1 MTYLILILSAI
12 IVNNIILTRFLG
24 ICPFL
29 GVSKNPKNALGMS
42 GAIIFVVFFAT
53 LLSYILYRHVLVPLN
68 IQYLHLIAFILI
80 IASFVQ
86 FVEMFMK
93 KHMTGLYQALGI
105 FLPLITTNCVV
116 LTVALDVVGYGSI
129 PQIPG
134 IETIMVNGTSM
145 LNYGGMLLYAL
156 AVPVGYS
163 LIFIVFSYIQVR
175 LQSAKGMPKAF
186 QGNAIALI
194 TAGIMAMIFAAFT
207 GMI

>member
-1 MTYLILILSAI
+1 MTYIVLVLAAI

-29 GVSKNPKNALGMS
+29 GVTKNKKNALGMS
-42 GAIIFVVFFAT
+42 GAIIFVVFFST
-53 LLSYILYRHVLVPLN
+53 LLSYILYRHVLVPLG
-68 IQYLHLIAFILI
+68 IEYLYLIAFILI

-93 KHMTGLYQALGI
+93 KFTPSLYSSLGI

-116 LTVALDVVGYGSI
+116 LTVALDVIGRGTL

-134 IETIMVNGTSM
+134 IEMILVNGTSM
-145 LNYGGMLLYAL
+145 LNYWGMLLYAL
-156 AVPVGYS
+156 AVPIGFS
-163 LIFIVFSYIQVR
+163 FIFIIFSYMQVR
-175 LQSAKGMPKAF
+175 LQSAKNMPKPF

-194 TAGIMAMIFAAFT
+194 AAGLMAMVFAAFT